1 MPVSK
6 WLGSPLFVSH
16 EVRPFGRG
24 PITPF
29 RELTIIMGI
38 NHLLNGMILQ
48 VGDDILPSYVGI
60 VVIHIMYKY
69 KDPFE
74 TSLVV

>member
-1 MPVSK
+1 
-6 WLGSPLFVSH
+6 
-16 EVRPFGRG
+16 
-24 PITPF
+24 
-29 RELTIIMGI
+29 MGI

-60 VVIHIMYKY
+60 VVIHIMYRY
-69 KDPFE
+69 KNPYE